1 MTGETPGLDQPDEVL
16 VRIELWGQRCQEYPA
31 PLVCL
36 CQGQRGTT
44 TITVFGP
51 GGSPGVVHAAELLA
65 YVERSLLPSLRA
77 TVAARRA
84 GRRGPELELRPDVI
98 DGLGGGS

>member
-16 VRIELWGQRCQEYPA
+16 VRIELWGQRCQENPA

-36 CQGQRGTT
+36 CQRGTT
-44 TITVFGP
+44 TITAFGP
-51 GGSPGVVHAAELLA
+51 GGSPGVVHVAELLD
-65 YVERSLLPSLRA
+65 YVERSLLPQLRA
-77 TVAARRA
+77 TVAARSA